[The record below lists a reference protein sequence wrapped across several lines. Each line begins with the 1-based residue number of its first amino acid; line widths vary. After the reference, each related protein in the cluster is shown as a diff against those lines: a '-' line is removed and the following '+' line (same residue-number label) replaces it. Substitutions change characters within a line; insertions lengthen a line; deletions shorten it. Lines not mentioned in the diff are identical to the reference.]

1 MKYLVSMLHIQ
12 SQISMYLLIILVYM
26 HIIWMALHM
35 VWTSISIKHIRHFYI
50 YNILYYRLLQ
60 NYHKSDEV
68 FLKFILIQI
77 SKKFISASD
86 SEVKKTLIW
95 IANTEI
101 YTSKTISILN
111 HLIIFMIHSNLSFRL
126 KILRFIL

>member
-1 MKYLVSMLHIQ
+1 MKYLVSTLHIQ
-12 SQISMYLLIILVYM
+12 SQIYMYLLIILVYM

-50 YNILYYRLLQ
+50 YKILYYRLLQ
-60 NYHKSDEV
+60 NYHKSDNQI
-68 FLKFILIQI
+68 KFHINSNFKKVYLCIRFR
-77 SKKFISASD
+77 SKKN
-86 SEVKKTLIW
+86 LIW

-111 HLIIFMIHSNLSFRL
+111 YLIIFMIHSNLSFRL